1 MLDVG
6 AFPGGWSQVSSKI
19 ILSGKI
25 LSVDIEKI
33 EKIKNVSFLQSDFL
47 DQKTKKKIL
56 EFFSGDLDVILSDMA
71 ADTTGN
77 KTLDCIR
84 TNQLCAEVI
93 EFSSECLK
101 PNGVLVSKLFMG
113 ADFIQVKDLAKS
125 KFKKVQFFKPKAS
138 RNESKETYIH
148 CATLNTL

>member
-56 EFFSGDLDVILSDMA
+56 EFLVVI
-71 ADTTGN
+71 
-77 KTLDCIR
+77 
-84 TNQLCAEVI
+84 
-93 EFSSECLK
+93 
-101 PNGVLVSKLFMG
+101 
-113 ADFIQVKDLAKS
+113 
-125 KFKKVQFFKPKAS
+125 
-138 RNESKETYIH
+138 
-148 CATLNTL
+148 